1 MSVMTNEYRD
11 TLQRLE
17 VLSISLLIQQRIKFL
32 DIGLERERHR
42 ETQRDREREREQ
54 ASTNMNQVHIESV
67 TVRAALSYKRSML
80 VSTHM
85 PT

>member
-32 DIGLERERHR
+32 DIGLERERD
-42 ETQRDREREREQ
+42 TQRDTERQRERERERERETESKRAQ
-54 ASTNMNQVHIESV
+54 ISIKYISKAS
-67 TVRAALSYKRSML
+67 R
-80 VSTHM
+80 
-85 PT
+85 